1 MNQNQEII
9 NHLKQ
14 AEKNGF
20 KDITSGKNKV
30 AKKFKWGGLRLE
42 SKLIKKFHD
51 KWCKENGYPI
61 KKRVIQNGKKT
72 KMGSQQ
78 LC

>member
-1 MNQNQEII
+1 M
-9 NHLKQ
+9 
-14 AEKNGF
+14 
-20 KDITSGKNKV
+20 

-51 KWCKENGYPI
+51 KWCEDNGYPI

-72 KMGSQQ
+72 KIWTQQ

>member
-1 MNQNQEII
+1 M
-9 NHLKQ
+9 
-14 AEKNGF
+14 
-20 KDITSGKNKV
+20 

-72 KMGSQQ
+72 KIWTQQ